1 MEHSSISK
9 ISLEG
14 REFFVKRDD
23 LIDRHL
29 AGNKYRKLY
38 TLLQTPK
45 EKYNKLISYGG
56 TQSNAMLAIAALC
69 QKKSWEFIYYTK
81 PLSAAQKE
89 NQVGNYYEALT
100 LGMKHI
106 EIDQEL
112 YKDFIASLRINMDEK
127 TCIVDQG
134 GAGKDA
140 QIGLEVLAKEIKAQK
155 ELLEKNKI
163 RSLAT
168 PSGTGTTAL
177 FLALS
182 LPEYTIYTTPSIGDK
197 EYLQTQMLSL
207 VEELPKNLKILE
219 PKRKYH
225 FAKLYKE
232 FYELYN
238 KLKDSGI
245 EFDLLYAPQMWQT
258 LLEQTTES
266 ILYIHSGGV
275 TGNASMLARYAKK
288 FNAT

>member
-1 MEHSSISK
+1 MKHSSISK

-14 REFFVKRDD
+14 REFLVKRDD

-45 EKYNKLISYGG
+45 EKYTKIISYGG
-56 TQSNAMLAIAALC
+56 TQSNAMLALAALC
-69 QKKSWEFIYYTK
+69 QQKSWEFIYYTK
-81 PLSAAQKE
+81 PLSGVQKE
-89 NQVGNYYEALT
+89 NEVGNYYEALT

-106 EIDQEL
+106 EIEQEL
-112 YKDFIASLRINMDEK
+112 YKDFIASLRINMDDK
-127 TCIVDQG
+127 TSIVDQG
-134 GAGKDA
+134 GADQAA
-140 QIGLEVLAKEIKAQK
+140 QKGLEVLAQEVRAQK
-155 ELLEKNKI
+155 EILEKNNI
-163 RSLAT
+163 TSLAT

-207 VEELPKNLKILE
+207 VKELPKNLIILE